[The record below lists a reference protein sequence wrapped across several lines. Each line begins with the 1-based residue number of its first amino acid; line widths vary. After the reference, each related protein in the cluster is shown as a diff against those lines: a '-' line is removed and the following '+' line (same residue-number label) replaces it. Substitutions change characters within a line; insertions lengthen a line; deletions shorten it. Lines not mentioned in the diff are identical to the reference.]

1 MYYIIWIIPLQN
13 QLFSTHAFTFKSWT
27 CICPWNENFY
37 FDDFFIL
44 LGKILARLTVKL
56 ELVSKSF
63 TFGPDDEIYRTLLVP
78 LWNRFRNN
86 LLRLWAVIGCS
97 ANGPGAISA
106 VFRWEN
112 NIAIEGVVFSW
123 RVDEVLELFVS
134 CLTETNT
141 SQLLVVKVCSIT
153 VYTTYIRIRQHW
165 STLSSPAKQL
175 RSVFRNARILHRVYL
190 NFCCSAIFKIQTYEY
205 LVYIHF
211 KS

>member
-1 MYYIIWIIPLQN
+1 MYYIIWIILLQN
-13 QLFSTHAFTFKSWT
+13 QLIWTHAFTFKS
-27 CICPWNENFY
+27 CPCSLFALGMKIFC

-44 LGKILARLTVKL
+44 PRGILARLTVKL

-78 LWNRFRNN
+78 LWNLFLNN

-97 ANGPGAISA
+97 ANGPGVISA

-123 RVDEVLELFVS
+123 RVDEVLELIVS
-134 CLTETNT
+134 CLTEAII
-141 SQLLVVKVCSIT
+141 S
-153 VYTTYIRIRQHW
+153 QHW
-165 STLSSPAKQL
+165 STLSSPTKQL
-175 RSVFRNARILHRVYL
+175 RSVLRNARILHRVYL

-205 LVYIHF
+205 LVYIHL